1 MSTVDIDT
9 GHDRHKILVVDDDA
23 RLRALLERYL
33 VEQGFQVRSVAD
45 GKQMDRLLERENY
58 ALMVLDL
65 MLPDEDGLTI
75 CRRLRDQGNPL
86 PIVILTAKG
95 DEVDRIIGL
104 EQGADDY
111 LAKPFNPRELL
122 ARINAVLRRQKREL
136 PGAPSEDET
145 IIEFGD
151 YWFNLA
157 TREMRKQDQPM
168 PLTSGEY
175 AVLKALVMHPREPLS
190 RDKLMHLAR
199 GRDYSALERSID
211 VQVSRL
217 RRMIEEDAT
226 KPRYIQTVW
235 GLGYVFVPDG
245 QKA

>member
-1 MSTVDIDT
+1 MSTAGNEVL
-9 GHDRHKILVVDDDA
+9 HEHHKILVVDDDA
-23 RLRALLERYL
+23 RLRSLLERYL

-45 GKQMDRLLERENY
+45 GKQMDRLLERENF

-65 MLPDEDGLTI
+65 MLPDEDGLAI
-75 CRRLRDQGNPL
+75 CRRLREKGNHL

-122 ARINAVLRRQKREL
+122 ARVNAVLRRQKREL

-145 IIEFGD
+145 IVEFGD

-157 TREMRKQDQPM
+157 TREMRKQNQPM
-168 PLTSGEY
+168 PLTSGEF
-175 AVLKALVMHPREPLS
+175 AVLKALVTHPREPLS

-217 RRMIEEDAT
+217 RRMIEVDAT